1 MTCRSPPYRH
11 QACPA
16 APLPR
21 SSGPACPRRGPARR
35 GRLPGN
41 KAHATNELDR
51 NRSTKTSER
60 PRGRAS
66 GGEARGERGMIAGV
80 LFPLECGNPV
90 SSRIRAASMGGETV
104 LIGVRGSRRKSPTPH
119 APRPPRCQGATMI
132 HSRRRH
138 GEEEQR
144 GQRGCC
150 GGRMPPYL
158 RRGAPTRI
166 SHELSSPQQ
175 KVGERCGLSPSASR
189 TFSVRRH
196 LQPPRPFTSLAPVG

>member
-1 MTCRSPPYRH
+1 M
-11 QACPA
+11 PA
-16 APLPR
+16 TR
-21 SSGPACPRRGPARR
+21 TGPARTTPGQQGSR
-35 GRLPGN
+35 HERTRPKSFHKDVRKAEGEGIWGRSQRREGHDCGRVVSVGMRKPGFEPN
-41 KAHATNELDR
+41 
-51 NRSTKTSER
+51 
-60 PRGRAS
+60 PRGEHGR
-66 GGEARGERGMIAGV
+66 GDRPDRGARKPKE
-80 LFPLECGNPV
+80 
-90 SSRIRAASMGGETV
+90 
-104 LIGVRGSRRKSPTPH
+104 KPH